1 MPVQTSRVVLFG
13 LFSAALLLA
22 GCAASQDAAAPR
34 DAQDLVTP
42 RQVIALL
49 PDAPGAAQMR
59 AATEAEG
66 YRELS
71 VSRLAGLGLTMM
83 SYRMPEGITG
93 DEAIASLEAAV
104 PSSVVGLNHAYRPQQ
119 AGSVQGLDYAD
130 GLMGWAEGAC
140 RAQMTIGMI
149 DTAIDPATSALAGV
163 QIETRRFFDG
173 PSADPRHGT
182 DVASILADPA
192 RLRDVTLYS
201 ANVFGA
207 PGTGDLITGAEALIR
222 ALDWLAAEDVRL
234 VNLALAGP
242 YNKLLDLAVARASA
256 RGLILVAAVGNDGP
270 AVDPMYPAGFDDVIA
285 VTAVDAAQRVYRNAV
300 RGPHVDVAAPGVD
313 VRIGGDDGMRFVT
326 GTSIATPFVT
336 ARLAADPDVVAARD
350 TGEVRALLAR
360 TSSELGASGRDPT
373 FGFGLA
379 RADGVCGG

>member
-1 MPVQTSRVVLFG
+1 MPVQSSRVARIAL
-13 LFSAALLLA
+13 LITALLLA
-22 GCAASQDAAAPR
+22 GCAALQGVSVSGDAP
-34 DAQDLVTP
+34 DLVSP
-42 RQVIALL
+42 RQVIALV
-49 PDAPGAAQMR
+49 PDAPGVAQMR
-59 AATEAEG
+59 AETDAEG
-66 YRELS
+66 YRELG
-71 VSRLAGLGLTMM
+71 VTRLAGLGLTMM
-83 SYRMPEGITG
+83 TYRMPDGVTG
-93 DEAIASLEAAV
+93 EEAITALEAAV

-119 AGSVQGLDYAD
+119 AGAVRGLDYAD
-130 GLMGWAEGAC
+130 GLMGWTEGAC
-140 RAQMTIGMI
+140 RAQMDIGMI
-149 DTAIDPATSALAGV
+149 DTGIDPLTPTLAGV
-163 QIETRRFFDG
+163 RIETRRFFDG
-173 PSADPRHGT
+173 PAADPRHGT

-192 RLRDVTLYS
+192 RLSDVTLYS

-207 PGTGDLITGAEALIR
+207 PGTGDLVTGAEALVR

-285 VTAVDAAQRVYRNAV
+285 VTAVDADQRVYRNAV

-313 VRIGGDDGMRFVT
+313 VRIGGARFVT

-336 ARLAADPDVVAARD
+336 ARLAADPDVVVARN

-360 TSSELGASGRDPT
+360 TSAELGASGRDPT

-379 RADGVCGG
+379 RAAGVCGG